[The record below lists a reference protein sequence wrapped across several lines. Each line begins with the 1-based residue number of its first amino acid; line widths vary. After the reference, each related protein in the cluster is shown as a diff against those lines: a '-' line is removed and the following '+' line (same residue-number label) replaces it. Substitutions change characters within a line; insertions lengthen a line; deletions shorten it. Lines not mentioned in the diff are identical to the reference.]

1 MNGGLDPWI
10 FLAAYGVI
18 CFLGP
23 LAACCGGQN
32 YLEKPAAFR
41 VMVRRTLSPPQPNAI
56 GFVCFPTEYLV
67 TSATHTRHGG
77 ARSQDASSP
86 GPHCQDP
93 CVQRGVHM
101 AALQSWLLLVG
112 CAPCTTEG

>member
-32 YLEKPAAFR
+32 YLEKPAALR

-77 ARSQDASSP
+77 KEPGCVLSRTSLP
-86 GPHCQDP
+86 GPMCP
-93 CVQRGVHM
+93 KRGPHGSP
-101 AALQSWLLLVG
+101 AELAPASWLCSLHY
-112 CAPCTTEG
+112 